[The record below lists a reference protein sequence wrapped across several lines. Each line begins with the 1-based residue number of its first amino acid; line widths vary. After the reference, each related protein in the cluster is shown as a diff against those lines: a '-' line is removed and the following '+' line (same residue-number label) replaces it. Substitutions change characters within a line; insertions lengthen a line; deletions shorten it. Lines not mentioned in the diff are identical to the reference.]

1 VKKEDLQGEPK
12 ITKEHVQNSED
23 VRGLLAKRGIKPEE
37 LPPEEDVKKL
47 ERRVRKDEGKIVG
60 SSEKKINHNN
70 L

>member
-1 VKKEDLQGEPK
+1 MKKEDLQGEPK